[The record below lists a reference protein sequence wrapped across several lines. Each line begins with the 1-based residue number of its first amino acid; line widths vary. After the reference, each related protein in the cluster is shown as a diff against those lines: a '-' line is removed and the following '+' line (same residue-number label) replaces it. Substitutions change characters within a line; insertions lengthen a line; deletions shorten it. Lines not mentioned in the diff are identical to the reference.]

1 MRLSK
6 TAAFYLQASIVVSFL
21 AGSSAPTPLYGVYQA
36 AWHFSPITT
45 TVIFAIYAIA
55 VLATLLVAG
64 SLSDHLGRRPV
75 LIAAALLQAV
85 TMAIFATANGV
96 GALLAARVLQGFATG
111 AATGAVGAGLM
122 DIDRA
127 KGTIANAVGPMV
139 GTGTGGLLSALLVEF
154 LPAPTVLVYAILG
167 VVFLVQ
173 AIGVAAMPEPGSPRP
188 GAFASLRPRLRLPPA
203 LRQPVLLAA
212 PALVGAWALAG
223 FYASL
228 GPTLLRRLAG
238 SGSLALGGVALF
250 VLAAGGAATVFLTR
264 GQAARSVMALGTAA
278 LVIGVGTTLVAI
290 ANASVATFFAGT
302 AVAGAGFGAAF
313 QGAIRS
319 VVPLAAPGERA
330 GVLSVLY
337 VVAYLAM
344 GVPAVF
350 AGIRLAGGAG
360 IFATAREYGL
370 CVMLLAALALAGTRV
385 RRSEEVAAAPS
396 LKPALPGRP

>member
-6 TAAFYLQASIVVSFL
+6 TAGFYLQASIIVSFL
-21 AGSSAPTPLYGVYQA
+21 AGSSAPTPLYRVYQA
-36 AWHFSPITT
+36 AWHFSPTSV
-45 TVIFAIYAIA
+45 TVIFGIYAIA
-55 VLATLLVAG
+55 VLATLLVMG

-96 GALLAARVLQGFATG
+96 GALLVARVLQGFATG
-111 AATGAVGAGLM
+111 AAAGAVGAGLM

-127 KGTIANAVGPMV
+127 KGTIANAVGPMA
-139 GTGTGGLLSALLVEF
+139 GTGIGGLLSGLLVEF
-154 LPAPTVLVYAILG
+154 LPAPTTLVYAFLG
-167 VVFLVQ
+167 VVFVAQ
-173 AIGVAAMPEPGSPRP
+173 AIGVAAMPEPGTPRP
-188 GAFASLRPRLRLPPA
+188 GALASLRPRFQVPPA
-203 LRQPVLLAA
+203 LRSPVLLAV
-212 PALVGAWALAG
+212 PALVAAWALAG

-238 SGSLALGGVALF
+238 SDSLALGGVALF
-250 VLAAGGAATVFLTR
+250 VLAAGGAASVFLTLAR
-264 GQAARSVMALGTAA
+264 TARSVMALGTAG
-278 LVIGVGTTLVAI
+278 LVVGVGTTLVAV
-290 ANASVATFFAGT
+290 ANSSLATFFVGT
-302 AVAGAGFGAAF
+302 AMAGAGFGAAF

-319 VVPLAAPGERA
+319 VVPLATPGQRA

-360 IFATAREYGL
+360 IFATARAYGL
-370 CVMLLAALALAGTRV
+370 CVMLLAALSLVGTRV
-385 RRSEEVAAAPS
+385 WRPAEAVLPS
-396 LKPALPGRP
+396 PSGAR